1 MNILCKCIGIVTT
14 VSPQVCGWTVLLY
27 KTVIQHVKARKKFSQ
42 RGILWSLFSFKYVRI
57 ESCLALD

>member
-27 KTVIQHVKARKKFSQ
+27 KTVIQHVKARKKFSH
-42 RGILWSLFSFKYVRI
+42 SVVPF
-57 ESCLALD
+57 